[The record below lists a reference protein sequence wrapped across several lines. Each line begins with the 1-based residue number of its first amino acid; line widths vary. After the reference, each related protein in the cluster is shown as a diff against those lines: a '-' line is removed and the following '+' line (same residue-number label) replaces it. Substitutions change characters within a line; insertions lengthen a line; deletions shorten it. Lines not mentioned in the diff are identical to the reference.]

1 MTRGVI
7 FDLDGV
13 LIDSEGL
20 WKRAACEVLAEFGH
34 TVTTEE
40 YAANWIATGEGPEHA
55 VVKYK
60 LPITAQEFRRRRKP
74 IVEHLVATEAELM
87 PGAIAALERLSAR
100 YPLALAT
107 NSPAASV
114 GAVFNKYGLR
124 RWFKDLLTRERYAQA
139 KPAPD
144 AFVAAAAAL
153 GLAPARCVV
162 VEDAERGVLAA
173 HRAGTKC
180 VVVPN
185 VWTRTHDFSLADRVL
200 THLDDVTP
208 SLVDSLVVDS

>member
-20 WKRAACEVLAEFGH
+20 WKRAACEVLEEFGV
-34 TVTTEE
+34 TVTPEE

-74 IVEHLVATEAELM
+74 IVEHLVATEAALM
-87 PGAIAALERLSAR
+87 PGALDALKRLSQR

-107 NSPAASV
+107 NSPAAAV
-114 GAVFNKYGLR
+114 GPVFDRYGLR
-124 RWFKDLLTRERYAQA
+124 RFFRDLLTRERYEKA

-153 GLAPARCVV
+153 GLPPARCVV
-162 VEDAERGVLAA
+162 IEDAERGVLAA

-185 VWTRTHDFSLADRVL
+185 VWTQSHDFSLADRVVA
-200 THLDDVTP
+200 HLDDVTCE
-208 SLVDSLVVDS
+208 LVEALVP